1 MKGVLSQA
9 KMQQGVSAL
18 HLQPKTL
25 KASGGT
31 DNTYMVTVTAT
42 HATDDDSVIETAT
55 VTVTVTDV
63 DEPPTEIRET
73 RPPTPINEVDSTSD
87 SIPTD
92 PVTAM
97 GVYMSTDPDG
107 HIITWSISGS
117 DSSDF
122 TINSQGNLILSV
134 VAPDYETKSSYSVI
148 VTATDAGGQKA
159 TRTVTVPVTNVNESG
174 TLSPTSV
181 RVGQTVTATVDDP
194 DGVKSYVSAV
204 WTRTGTTVGT
214 SRTYTVVEDDAAEG
228 TTLSLVVRYLDGVG
242 NAIREL
248 PGTVAVLAAENAAPV
263 LTDPSESVTLNENV
277 TDMPDLGPHNVGN
290 YAATDD
296 KDVADDLTWDLE
308 GTDASL
314 FSRADDGTLSL
325 NADLDYETK
334 SSYAVTVKVTD
345 TDGESHTVSV
355 TVTITNLQEGDGT
368 LSPTSV
374 RVGQT
379 VTATVDDP
387 DGVKSYVSA
396 VWTRTGT
403 TVGTSRTYTV
413 VEDDAAAGTTLM
425 LAVRYLDGE
434 GAMIL
439 NLSHN
444 VTVLATENAAPVLE
458 GSESVTLDENDTDMP
473 MLGPHPSMRAV

>member
-1 MKGVLSQA
+1 
-9 KMQQGVSAL
+9 
-18 HLQPKTL
+18 
-25 KASGGT
+25 
-31 DNTYMVTVTAT
+31 
-42 HATDDDSVIETAT
+42 VI
-55 VTVTVTDV
+55 VTVTD
-63 DEPPTEIRET
+63 
-73 RPPTPINEVDSTSD
+73 
-87 SIPTD
+87 
-92 PVTAM
+92 
-97 GVYMSTDPDG
+97 DG
-107 HIITWSISGS
+107 G
-117 DSSDF
+117 
-122 TINSQGNLILSV
+122 L
-134 VAPDYETKSSYSVI
+134 
-148 VTATDAGGQKA
+148 KA
-159 TRTVTVPVTNVNESG
+159 TRTVTVPVNNVNESG